1 MTTPLTL
8 EVIARPG
15 AIRLSAFG
23 ELDFATQGELE
34 GALIDL
40 CTDGGRLELDLSGV
54 TFVDSSGLA
63 VLLSMRNHWAE
74 SGGMLLLHA
83 PSKQVRRVLE
93 HAGLAAAFTI
103 VE

>member
-1 MTTPLTL
+1 MTTPLTI
-8 EVIARPG
+8 EVIAGPG
-15 AIRLSAFG
+15 AIRLSAVG
-23 ELDFATQGELE
+23 EIDFATQGELE
-34 GALIDL
+34 RALIDL

-74 SGGMLLLHA
+74 SGGMLLLRA
-83 PSKQVRRVLE
+83 PSERVRHVLE
-93 HAGLAAAFTI
+93 LAGLSAAFTI